1 MKEDGLKHLRFFAP
15 LSALLCS
22 LFLLGMFSDAAKAGG
37 LPEVISTTVDA
48 AHNTLTING
57 QNFGRNPV
65 ITLGSLRLTTDSA
78 SSTQILGSFPS
89 ADPAAS
95 LTPGTYFLTVSFSNQ
110 LPSIFSV
117 DLGAQGPAGPRGPA
131 GLQGPAGAPGGQ
143 GPSGPIGPAGP
154 PGVVGP
160 TGPQGVAGAIG
171 PAGPQGPAGTQGA
184 QGPQG
189 PAGPKGDKGDPGSGG
204 GGLVCTTA
212 PNVYLVAA
220 ANGMQ
225 TCQGRFVDNG
235 DGTVSDNQTGLMW
248 EKKSPA
254 GTGGVN
260 DVNGQYDWAPFAS
273 FVTGLNGGDY
283 SSPLAASYEMTVNA
297 APGNCFAGHCDWRLP
312 TIGELKS
319 ILLLTASGCGSGSPC
334 IDPAFGPTQAFY
346 YWSSSLLAVS
356 PPSSV
361 WVVDFNLGSVLS
373 SSTSFDYF
381 YAARGVRSSR

>member
-15 LSALLCS
+15 PSALLCS

-37 LPEVISTTVDA
+37 LPEVISTTVDPV
-48 AHNTLTING
+48 HNTLTING
-57 QNFGRNPV
+57 QSFGRNPV

-95 LTPGTYFLTVSFSNQ
+95 FTPGTYFLTVSFSNQ

-117 DLGAQGPAGPRGPA
+117 DVGAQGPAGPT
-131 GLQGPAGAPGGQ
+131 
-143 GPSGPIGPAGP
+143 GPAGP
-154 PGVVGP
+154 AGSPGGVGP

-171 PAGPQGPAGTQGA
+171 PAGPQGPAGMQGA

-220 ANGMQ
+220 ANGTQ